1 MPLVKTPPNGWRLG
15 ERALR
20 LLLTAVF
27 VGAAGKKLAA
37 SEFEVPNSESFGY
50 APWFMYAVGVT
61 QLLGAAAL
69 LFRG

>member
-1 MPLVKTPPNGWRLG
+1 M
-15 ERALR
+15 
-20 LLLTAVF
+20 LTAVF